1 MSSKLGTQHQ
11 VHDNMASITGPV
23 GWASA
28 EEWAANRDIIT
39 NLYID
44 EKKKLKE
51 VIRIMRDEHN
61 FHAT

>member
-1 MSSKLGTQHQ
+1 MVS
-11 VHDNMASITGPV
+11 DTGPV
-23 GWASA
+23 GWATA

-51 VIRIMRDEHN
+51 VMRIMRDEHN